1 MSQFDYYLVIILL
14 GVGNLALAL
23 IAYRQRDKQ
32 IQGNQLRETQV
43 ELAEMRN
50 EMAQKRMEYLA
61 TQVELLREI
70 RDALIDGDAQRGSDP
85 ADVIPVARSSRPGT
99 RPQPARTS
107 PRSHRQPHAPA

>member
-1 MSQFDYYLVIILL
+1 MSQLAYYLVIILL

-43 ELAEMRN
+43 ELAELRN
-50 EMAQKRMEYLA
+50 QMAQKRMEYLGR
-61 TQVELLREI
+61 QVDLLEEI
-70 RDALIDGDAQRGSDP
+70 RNALVDDEAQSGSQP
-85 ADVIPVARSSRPGT
+85 ADVIPAARSSRPGT

>member
-1 MSQFDYYLVIILL
+1 MRQFAYYLVIILL

-43 ELAEMRN
+43 ELAELRN
-50 EMAQKRMEYLA
+50 RMAQKRMEYLGR
-61 TQVELLREI
+61 QVDLLEEI
-70 RDALIDGDAQRGSDP
+70 RNALVDDEAQSGSQL
-85 ADVIPVARSSRPGT
+85 ADVIPAARSSRPGT

>member
-1 MSQFDYYLVIILL
+1 MSQLAYYLVIILL

-43 ELAEMRN
+43 ELAELRN
-50 EMAQKRMEYLA
+50 QMAQTRMEYLGR
-61 TQVELLREI
+61 QVDLLEEI
-70 RDALIDGDAQRGSDP
+70 RNALVDDEAQSDSQL
-85 ADVIPVARSSRPGT
+85 ADVIPAARSSRLGT